1 MITRTLVENFLEI
14 VSKSDS
20 RLSKELR
27 SIFQRVLENDPT
39 GILVKSFLN
48 FIESKYLLKGMGEVE
63 LKEKCKTLEG
73 LIGVLKL
80 NDASSEQLADAIPKL
95 ANIKYYE
102 LSDVHVQE
110 VEAKIFLGQA
120 VESGRYFVKAE
131 GDGKIYEWTTEIE
144 STMYIRVPSR
154 YVDELRGK
162 NLEKLQLVSYIPEVH
177 FPKDYSLFGHK
188 LKLDIVNKNL
198 IIDGREINILE
209 VVGSW
214 QSKAHGFST
223 VVKTSLKSIEGA
235 SIVLA
240 FYEDGDI
247 SLYGVE
253 AHTIYNLE
261 IEPGDLLV
269 ITYATKD
276 TSRLGQSI
284 IPLEPKDLKLRTPIE
299 LGELSVDVEGK
310 DNIKISEA
318 LKKVFGYDNFKTLQ
332 EEIENDEVGLLVK
345 FDDGNV
351 AYCRSP
357 KLSVHV
363 PEEAKKIVAVEIQS
377 AKKQQ

>member
-1 MITRTLVENFLEI
+1 MSTRTSVENFLER
-14 VSKSDS
+14 VSKSDP

-39 GILVKSFLN
+39 GILVKSFLS

-63 LKEKCKTLEG
+63 LKEKCKALEG
-73 LIGVLKL
+73 LIDVLKL
-80 NDASSEQLADAIPKL
+80 NDASSEQLAKVIPKL
-95 ANIKYYE
+95 TNIRYYE
-102 LSDVHVQE
+102 LRNVHVQE

-131 GDGKIYEWTTEIE
+131 ENGKIYEWTTEIE

-198 IIDGREINILE
+198 IIDGREIKILE
-209 VVGSW
+209 VAEAGKT
-214 QSKAHGFST
+214 KAHGFGLI
-223 VVKTSLKSIEGA
+223 VKTNLKSIEGGE
-235 SIVLA
+235 VNFA
-240 FYEDGDI
+240 FYEDGDV
-247 SLYGVE
+247 SLYSAE
-253 AHTIYNLE
+253 ARTIHNLK
-261 IEPGDLLV
+261 IEKGNLLV
-269 ITYATKD
+269 ITYATKNNM
-276 TSRLGQSI
+276 LGESI
-284 IPLEPKDLKLRTPIE
+284 IPLEPKELKLRTPIE

-310 DNIKISEA
+310 NNVKVSEA

-332 EEIENDEVGLLVK
+332 EEIENNEAGLLVK
-345 FDDGNV
+345 FDDGSV
-351 AYCRSP
+351 AYCRNP
-357 KLSVHV
+357 RLSVHV